1 MAESGCL
8 RNIQVNNLEVTNLD
22 ITGYNGRFMDFLV
35 GTKGSIINATG
46 ATISQANGETGEAAD
61 DYTAAAAY
69 TLVANA
75 ESTFAGD
82 GENATLVNLPAA
94 TRGTL
99 CVLRITGDIDN
110 TGVVTIQTNSAA
122 DVYEKQVISAGGPG
136 GVTTAGT
143 PGTPT
148 TTELQYTAAAAN
160 TNFLGI
166 GSEIFFYCAK
176 AGRWLVNVR
185 HVPEGVGS
193 TGAFSENT
201 P

>member
-8 RNIQVNNLEVTNLD
+8 RDMNVGNLEVDSLNVS
-22 ITGYNGRFMDFLV
+22 GYNGRFMDFLV
-35 GTKGSIINATG
+35 GTKASIINATG
-46 ATISQANGETGEAAD
+46 ATISQANGVTGEQAA

-82 GENATLVNLPAA
+82 GEAATLINLPAA

-110 TGVVTIQTNSAA
+110 TGVVTIQTNSAD

-143 PGTPT
+143 PAAPT
-148 TTELQYTAAAAN
+148 TTELQYTAAGAN

-166 GSEIFFYCAK
+166 GSEIFFYCAT
-176 AGRWLVNVR
+176 AGRWLVKVR